1 MNSEDNILE
10 TKLSAATEVPEE
22 FGQTSITAP
31 VPITEAETV
40 VQLQD
45 KAEPGEKQP
54 QTIQSTSPK
63 ADDLSYV
70 ALIFRDGL
78 DLPIPGLEL
87 FVTLP
92 SGAMCTAISTAQGA
106 ITLPVP
112 ANTSG
117 QAKVEVKDGTGKRQP
132 VCSIELEKCKDAVI
146 IRSPKV
152 KAALPLRPHQQT
164 PPPAINATT
173 SKSAIKNKPSLAT
186 EPAKVDTGLAWW
198 SANGA
203 WGHAKTWLTSKL
215 HLNEQAPESVPKT
228 PVISST
234 LSNAGQPVTVIVGPE
249 CPNKDNL
256 RLGRNN
262 IYRQAILD
270 AAKRLGLIPQAL
282 CALMDC
288 EAGKITEYIPK
299 LGPDGK
305 QLKDKKGKTLTTP
318 IRELWNANAGN
329 TESGAAGLTQFLAT
343 TWLSHA
349 MTPGRYLHTQCQAN
363 GWVRKKSNAKG
374 SSHWV
379 FMLMDGTTT
388 DNPHSM
394 RKIDSNVRKCLAM
407 RMDPIWSI
415 NAAADYGNANLRI
428 LTDKRFKLTGLN
440 DMDKAKL
447 MYLMHHE
454 GEGAGPLF
462 IRNKLASA
470 KDGIP
475 GLRKKF
481 AKQLG
486 KDGAALAKGHIDDA
500 SGDVELAYRTWLATY
515 VDKMFAQSGKYFC
528 SQPIPIKKT
537 TELLPIIGG
546 EKIHESL

>member
-1 MNSEDNILE
+1 MNSEDTIIE
-10 TKLSAATEVPEE
+10 TELSAAPEAPE
-22 FGQTSITAP
+22 AYDQTSITAP
-31 VPITEAETV
+31 APNPGAETV
-40 VQLQD
+40 VQLQA
-45 KAEPGEKQP
+45 KPEPDENQP
-54 QTIQSTSPK
+54 QAIQSTPPK
-63 ADDLSYV
+63 ADDVSYV
-70 ALIFRDGL
+70 SLIFRDGL
-78 DLPIPGLEL
+78 DRPIPELEL

-92 SGAMCTAISTAQGA
+92 SGAMCTALSTAQGA

-117 QAKVEVKDGTGKRQP
+117 QARVEVKDDTGKRQP

-146 IRSPKV
+146 IRGTKV
-152 KAALPLRPHQQT
+152 KAALPLRQHQQM
-164 PPPAINATT
+164 PPAAST
-173 SKSAIKNKPSLAT
+173 STPARLVANTARPTT
-186 EPAKVDTGLAWW
+186 EPAPVDTSSPWW

-203 WGHAKTWLTSKL
+203 WENAKTWLANKL
-215 HLNEQAPESVPKT
+215 HLNEQATSSMPTT
-228 PVISST
+228 PIAAET
-234 LSNAGQPVTVIVGPE
+234 LSNAGQPVAVITGPE

-262 IYRQAILD
+262 IYRQAILE
-270 AAKRLGLIPQAL
+270 AAKRLGLMPQAL

-288 EAGKITEYIPK
+288 EAGKITETIPK

-305 QLKDKKGKTLTTP
+305 QLKDKKGKALTTP

-363 GWVRKKSNAKG
+363 GWVRKNSNAKG

-379 FMLMDGTTT
+379 FVLMDGATTE
-388 DNPHSM
+388 NPHSM

-407 RMDPIWSI
+407 RMDPTWSI

-428 LTDKRFKLTGLN
+428 LTEKGFKLTGLN

-470 KDGIP
+470 NGGIP

-481 AKQLG
+481 ATQLG
-486 KDGAALAKGHIDDA
+486 KDGAILAKKLIDAAD
-500 SGDVELAYRTWLATY
+500 GDVELAYRKWLAKHI
-515 VDKMFAQSGKYFC
+515 DDNFKQSSKYFC
-528 SQPIPIKKT
+528 GESMKIRDLS
-537 TELLPIIGG
+537 ELVEFIGG
-546 EKIHESL
+546 EAVE